1 MHLEW
6 ILNPLTQYG
15 MLAAGLIAC
24 LALFLAVK
32 LEVCAMRQRAQ
43 ESRDA
48 LAAQVREME
57 SALGHIRQSVTDIE
71 ERPGAV
77 TPGLNLTRRTQ
88 ALRMYRRGES
98 VQTIAAALS
107 APRNE
112 IELLLKLQAMLQY
125 RSGQAARKLA
135 GPFEQ
140 DTRALQTAQFHD
152 QGGAL

>member
-6 ILNPLTQYG
+6 ILSPLAQYG

-24 LALFLAVK
+24 LALFAAVK
-32 LEVCAMRQRAQ
+32 LEMCVELQTAKQ
-43 ESRDA
+43 SRDA
-48 LAAQVREME
+48 LAAQVQEME
-57 SALGHIRQSVTDIE
+57 SALGQVRQSVTGIE
-71 ERPGAV
+71 ERPAAV
-77 TPGLNLTRRTQ
+77 SPGLNLTRRTQ

-125 RSGQAARKLA
+125 RS
-135 GPFEQ
+135 E
-140 DTRALQTAQFHD
+140 
-152 QGGAL
+152 